1 MDKIEMDLFKAI
13 EWYGRKSKAIYS
25 CGHIYETLDWHE
37 DNELPKPTLKDLET
51 AWKEYLQN
59 KDITQYKLLRAA
71 EYPPIEAQLDLIYRE
86 GLEAWMNL
94 IQSIKVKYPN
104 PIAPITLKST
114 IRKTPMQEQIEALNN
129 KIDNLAK
136 KVDTQQ
142 LNAKDIELI
151 TNEIKAGMFA
161 IKGFMM
167 EIPNIQ
173 KQIEELKEQLTHN
186 HECKDAIS

>member
-1 MDKIEMDLFKAI
+1 MNIFKAL
-13 EWYGRKSKAIYS
+13 EWYRK
-25 CGHIYETLDWHE
+25 GTLDAYTTGETYDSLIWHE
-37 DNELPKPTLKDLET
+37 GNQLPKPTEKDLQL
-51 AWKEYLQN
+51 AWKQFVQDYDNKEYQR
-59 KDITQYKLLRAA
+59 KRAA

-86 GLEAWMNL
+86 GLESWMNL

-104 PIAPITLKST
+104 PVAPITLKST
-114 IRKTPMQEQIEALNN
+114 MRKTPMQDQIESLNT
-129 KIDNLAK
+129 KMDALAK

-151 TNEIKAGMFA
+151 TNEIKAGMYA

-173 KQIEELKEQLTHN
+173 KQLKDVQEQLTHN
-186 HECKDAIS
+186 HECKDAS